1 MTQVFF
7 SGESRKIFEK
17 LKDKKLKLKIT
28 QAIQK
33 LSRNPNI
40 GKKLQGRLKGTYSV
54 RIWPYRILY
63 EFTKGKDILITDIG
77 HRKDIYR

>member
-1 MTQVFF
+1 MTQVYF
-7 SGESRKIFEK
+7 SRESRKIFEN
-17 LKDKKLKLKIT
+17 LKDKKLKAKIT

-33 LSRNPNI
+33 LSREPNA
-40 GKKLQGRLKGTYSV
+40 GKKLQGKLGGTYSL

-63 EFTKGKDILITDIG
+63 EFTKDRDIMITDIG